1 MQGAIMKKPMTMP
14 EERQPRNVVRADLVI
29 NEGFGLEVDG
39 RLKMVFPALDAAQER
54 ARNLKKQYPMLQVKI
69 FDAVKQ
75 KRTLVE
81 LEPIPTVK

>member
-1 MQGAIMKKPMTMP
+1 MKKPMTMP
-14 EERQPRNVVRADLVI
+14 EEGQPRNVVRADLVI

-39 RLKMVFPALDAAQER
+39 RLKMVFPALDDAKER

-75 KRTLVE
+75 TRTLVE
-81 LEPIPTVK
+81 LETIPTVE